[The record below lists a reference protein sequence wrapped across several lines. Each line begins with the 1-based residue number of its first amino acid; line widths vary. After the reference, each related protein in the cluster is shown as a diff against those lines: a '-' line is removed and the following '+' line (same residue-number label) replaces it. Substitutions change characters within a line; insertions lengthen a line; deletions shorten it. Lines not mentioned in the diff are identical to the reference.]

1 MMSTTRQIITLNPQ
15 MIEKDGKTEFVVLPY
30 EEYQEILE
38 YIENYL
44 DLLELKDSIVTVHDE
59 ASTSIDDVIREI
71 EENAG

>member
-1 MMSTTRQIITLNPQ
+1 MSTTRQIITLNPQ